1 MKSTY
6 VTQFPESDRDRL
18 DDLLEQIE
26 TLIIGKLTAMTE
38 ADRVAYGS
46 INEQNKLL
54 VNKVWEMHQNNPSM
68 SSPDVDWVQFKED
81 YDARQFLDTRGDR
94 FARIASLF
102 KSTKIRHDHDN
113 YQDALDDYAYSQY
126 RKGADDPGFTEKVAE
141 LKQFFNRTGK
151 TKDEEEPA
159 DKE

>member
-1 MKSTY
+1 MKNTY
-6 VTQFPESDRDRL
+6 VSKFPVADRDRL
-18 DDLLEQIE
+18 DDLLEQVE
-26 TLIIGKLTAMTE
+26 TLLIDKLTAMTE
-38 ADRVAYGS
+38 AERVAYGS

-102 KSTKIRHDHDN
+102 KSTKIRHDYDN
-113 YQDALDDYAYSQY
+113 YQDALADYAYSQY

-141 LKQFFNRTGK
+141 LKQFFPKSSKIRSPEE
-151 TKDEEEPA
+151 DENE
-159 DKE
+159 

>member
-1 MKSTY
+1 MKNTY
-6 VTQFPESDRDRL
+6 VSKFPVADRDRL

-26 TLIIGKLTAMTE
+26 TLIIDKLTAMTE
-38 ADRVAYGS
+38 AERVAYGS

-54 VNKVWEMHQNNPSM
+54 VNKVWEMHENNPSM

-102 KSTKIRHDHDN
+102 KSTKIRHDYDN
-113 YQDALDDYAYSQY
+113 YQDALADYAYAQY
-126 RKGADDPGFTEKVAE
+126 RKGADEPGFAEKVAE

-151 TKDEEEPA
+151 TKDEEEPS
-159 DKE
+159 ENE